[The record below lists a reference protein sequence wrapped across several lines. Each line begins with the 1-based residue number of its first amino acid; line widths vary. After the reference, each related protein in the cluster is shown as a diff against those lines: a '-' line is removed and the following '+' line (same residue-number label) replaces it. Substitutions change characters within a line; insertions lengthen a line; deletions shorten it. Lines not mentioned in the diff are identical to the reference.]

1 LDLRQTMLKAI
12 QQNAAELTV
21 MREEYRS
28 TETAVMRGI
37 APLLVHGQAGEYRA
51 IPRHYHI
58 DLLHAI

>member
-1 LDLRQTMLKAI
+1 MLKAI